1 MRTKLRGFSPAT
13 LFVGGLLLAGC
24 SKPSLPAAGPPDVQ
38 VAEVVQKDVPITRD
52 WVATLNGL
60 VNAQIRAQVSGV
72 LLKQQYSNGADVKN
86 GQPLFLI
93 DPRPFQAS
101 LDQAKANLEQA
112 KANLQR
118 AQAQAGKTQQ
128 DVDRYTPLAKE
139 SAISQQELDDAIQ
152 NNLAAKAQVEQARA
166 AISAAQA
173 AAENARL
180 DLTFASI
187 TSPIDGVAAIATA
200 QVGDLVG
207 PSSPSL
213 TTVSSVNPILAVFTA
228 SEQEYLNATR
238 ELQRQGFTTA
248 DEGFR
253 KVEFRLKLA
262 DGSDYPE
269 IGRFYALDRNVD
281 IRTGAIQ
288 VQVQFP
294 NRGNL
299 LRPGGFARVS
309 AVVRIAQGALLVPQR
324 AITELQGGYQVAVL
338 GPDNKVGIR
347 AVKVGEKTGPYWI
360 VTEGLKPG
368 EKVIAEGTQKAAEGT
383 IVNPK
388 PYSPAPVP
396 AATATKSGG
405 A

>member
-1 MRTKLRGFSPAT
+1 M
-13 LFVGGLLLAGC
+13 LAGC
-24 SKPSLPAAGPPDVQ
+24 SKPSLPPAGPPDVE
-38 VAEVVQKDVPITRD
+38 VADVVQKDVPLTRE

-72 LLKQQYSNGADVKN
+72 LLKQQYANGADVKN

-93 DPRPFQAS
+93 DPRPFQAA
-101 LDQAKANLEQA
+101 LDQAKGDLEQA

-118 AQAQAGKTQQ
+118 AQAQSGKTQQ

-166 AISAAQA
+166 AIAAAQA
-173 AAENARL
+173 AAESARL
-180 DLTFASI
+180 NLTFASI

-207 PSSPSL
+207 PQSSAL

-228 SEQEYLNATR
+228 SEQEYLLAAR
-238 ELQRQGFTTA
+238 ELQKQGFTSPE
-248 DEGFR
+248 EGFHR
-253 KVEFRLKLA
+253 IDFHLKLA
-262 DGSDYPE
+262 DGSDYGE
-269 IGRFYALDRNVD
+269 TGKFYALDRNVD

-309 AVVRIAQGALLVPQR
+309 AITRIVPGALLVPQS
-324 AITELQGGYQVAVL
+324 AITELQGGSQVAVV
-338 GPDNKVGIR
+338 GPDNKVSIR
-347 AVKVGEKTGPYWI
+347 TVKLGEKTGPYWI
-360 VTEGLKPG
+360 VTDGLKPG
-368 EKVIAEGTQKAAEGT
+368 ERVVAEGTQKAPEGT
-383 IVNPK
+383 VVNPK
-388 PYSPAPVP
+388 PYKGSSASPSN
-396 AATATKSGG
+396 AAKPGSAS
-405 A
+405 